1 MPIISNSVHQYVSRH
16 LSMPWQLAVL
26 NLISLSSWLS
36 LHMSPLSLFPYIGT
50 VVTLAYIFVCMFHFS
65 LLITQSK
72 NDYFF
77 MFMISWLSL
86 LAPYKTKITYH
97 NHVLQEHTKRLYR
110 KQPYLATHSAHKL
123 THVVRVWY
131 IRITKLTQGVVCIH
145 RT

>member
-16 LSMPWQLAVL
+16 LSMPWHLAVW
-26 NLISLSSWLS
+26 ILSHCLPDLS

-50 VVTLAYIFVCMFHFS
+50 VLTLAYICVCMFYFS

-77 MFMISWLSL
+77 MFMISWLCL